1 VNEKAPHCGAFCYR
15 PVVEPGPV
23 GEMVEPLGEG
33 LMWVFPDGFT
43 ALLRPAA
50 ALPAPL
56 LMPVVALLSAPLPAV
71 VPLVEDPVA
80 PPVPELPPDAPLP
93 DCASA
98 TLLATASTAAN
109 PNVASFMI
117 APFPGCITA
126 QHAARACVPG
136 CSITDPCCS
145 LEIPRETWLGNAVE
159 KAEAGHRRPIRFASI
174 DN

>member
-23 GEMVEPLGEG
+23 GEIVEPLGEG

-50 ALPAPL
+50 ALPASL
-56 LMPVVALLSAPLPAV
+56 LMPVVALLPAPLPAV
-71 VPLVEDPVA
+71 VPLVEDPAAPLAAA
-80 PPVPELPPDAPLP
+80 PPVPELPPDAPPP

-98 TLLATASTAAN
+98 TLLVTASTVAN

-117 APFPGCITA
+117 APFPGRITA

-136 CSITDPCCS
+136 
-145 LEIPRETWLGNAVE
+145 
-159 KAEAGHRRPIRFASI
+159 
-174 DN
+174 